1 MLEWEFGRLLT
12 IAIKCMAAHEGKS
25 IGETQQWIADEL
37 GWNVHMVRRWQRGER
52 MPERREVE
60 WLAEQ
65 AILKGRMPPDW
76 LGKFLK
82 AANFQGGETL
92 IERLL
97 GNDGYRCEFLD
108 DRETDRGEIFARVRE
123 HVLQARRRL
132 WVLNAHPREPS
143 LEDYLTQIRCGE
155 PEKRVRSLKS
165 LLRQHTY
172 YKQLITRAADMPGE
186 FEYIRIVQL
195 DDVNPDRP
203 PRITLANTGYSY
215 VYHFYDMLKK
225 REQLKDRRKQIK
237 AMLYAGTLL
246 RDATFLIIDDHTL
259 LWQVS
264 GLRREMENG
273 IQAQELRGLLTIQ
286 KRHQAQ
292 VVQQVAS
299 LYEHLWR
306 GPHQGHIIN
315 VTLEDLSLLVSDVP
329 LLENV
334 LAPDLRQLLDDLW
347 RIKTYLLF
355 WETVQTVY
363 DSEPS
368 ALRQIMCA
376 EMMPAFKKQP
386 DWSEALAWL
395 LPDSKLREC
404 LD

>member
-12 IAIKCMAAHEGKS
+12 MAIKCMAAHEEMS
-25 IGETQQWIADEL
+25 IGETQQWIAGEL
-37 GWNVHMVRRWQRGER
+37 GWNVHVIRRWQRGER

-65 AILKGRMPPDW
+65 AVLKGRMPPDW
-76 LGKFLK
+76 LADFVK
-82 AANFQGGETL
+82 AADFQEKEVLTY
-92 IERLL
+92 RLF

-123 HVLQARRRL
+123 QVLQAQRRL
-132 WVLNAHPREPS
+132 WVLNAHPREPN
-143 LEDYLTQIRCGE
+143 LAEYLAQIRRGE
-155 PEKRVRSLKS
+155 PEKRVLSLKS

-195 DDVNPDRP
+195 DDVNPDSP
-203 PRITLANTGYSY
+203 PRITLENTGYSY
-215 VYHFYDMLKK
+215 VYHFYEMLKK

-259 LWQVS
+259 LWQLS
-264 GLRREMENG
+264 GLRGEMRNG
-273 IQAQELRGLLTIQ
+273 VQAQELRGLLTIQ

-292 VVQQVAS
+292 AVQQVAS

-315 VTLEDLSLLVSDVP
+315 VTLEDLSLLVADVP
-329 LLENV
+329 PLEDV
-334 LAPDLRQLLDDLW
+334 LFPDLGQLLDDLW
-347 RIKTYLLF
+347 RMEIYALF
-355 WETVQTVY
+355 WEVAQTVY
-363 DSEPS
+363 DSEPP